1 MRLTS
6 RQPQSCTTEL
16 HRCGHR
22 SRCTDF
28 VAPQSCTDAVTDFV
42 APQSCTDAATDLVA
56 QISLH
61 RSRCTTELHRCS
73 HRFRCTT
80 ELHRCSHRSRCTDL
94 VAPQSCADAAHI
106 TSYILCASRTTAR
119 ASVCS
124 PTLCKEERF
133 TPSAVHTRSTHT
145 STSPGAYTRRT
156 YTTRSTR
163 TAARASVC
171 SPTLCKKERL
181 TPSAVHTRNTH
192 YTTRSTHTTAR
203 ASVCSPT
210 LCKKERLTP
219 SAVHT
224 KITHSTYQ
232 YFTRSIHQEIIYHQK
247 YTYHCWSK
255 CALTYALQGRMFHTT
270 RSTQMQGQSSCP
282 LEVRPR

>member
-145 STSPGAYTRRT
+145 STSPGVYTRRT

-163 TAARASVC
+163 TA
-171 SPTLCKKERL
+171 
-181 TPSAVHTRNTH
+181 
-192 YTTRSTHTTAR
+192 AR